1 MRDINVYNS
10 DSLTNANNIK
20 SAFDTYVTGYFSS
33 ITVDSTT
40 DSGNSV
46 YVNFYITG
54 RETPAFQIRVL
65 NNNKAQL
72 LVGNDTLTIS
82 HNIYGVARV
91 IVTDNAIVVDFAG
104 NSSEWANYVTIYK
117 TESNDIMLY
126 IAKTGYD
133 NTIKDFTATNTSDSY
148 TVVMYKLLDSSISW
162 YTNTILINTDGYVL
176 GAPLVHRTSG
186 ASKNVFVPLSRCYA
200 GIHEAFKFQIG
211 DDSYV
216 GIGFNSLIVKSE

>member
-10 DSLTNANNIK
+10 DPLTNANNIK
-20 SAFDTYVTGYFSS
+20 SAFDTYVTGYFSN

-54 RETPAFQIRVL
+54 RETPAFQIRVV
-65 NNNKAQL
+65 NNNKARL
-72 LVGNDTLTIS
+72 LVGNDTWATGHIIS
-82 HNIYGVARV
+82 GVARV
-91 IVTDNAIVVDFAG
+91 IVTDNAIAVDFTG
-104 NSSEWANYVTIYK
+104 NSSEWANYITIYK
-117 TESNDIMLY
+117 TESGDIMLCA
-126 IAKTGYD
+126 AKTSSD
-133 NTIKDFTATNTSDSY
+133 NTFHDFVATNAMDGY
-148 TVVMYKLLDSSISW
+148 TVVVYKLLDSVATGYIQ
-162 YTNTILINTDGYVL
+162 TTLINTGGYVL
-176 GAPLVHRTSG
+176 GVPPVHKTAG
-186 ASKNVFVPLSRCYA
+186 AGKNVYLPYSRCYA

>member
-54 RETPAFQIRVL
+54 RETPAFQIRVV

-72 LVGNDTLTIS
+72 LVGNDTWTIGY
-82 HNIYGVARV
+82 NISGVARV
-91 IVTDNAIVVDFAG
+91 IITDNAIAVDFTG

-126 IAKTGYD
+126 IAKTGSG
-133 NTIKDFTATNTSDSY
+133 NTINDFTATDESSY

-162 YTNTILINTDGYVL
+162 YTNTILINKDGYVL

-200 GIHEAFKFQIG
+200 GIREAFKFQIG